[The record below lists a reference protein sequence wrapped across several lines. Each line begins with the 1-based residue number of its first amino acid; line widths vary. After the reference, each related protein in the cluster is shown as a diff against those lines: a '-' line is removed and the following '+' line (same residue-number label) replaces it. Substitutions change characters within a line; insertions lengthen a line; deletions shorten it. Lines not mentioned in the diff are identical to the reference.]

1 MNTVT
6 IQQIAARIAALELK
20 GISHNE
26 FFDRF
31 TDAERIAWRTLRDE
45 AEATA
50 PAERTETQH
59 LVLVSW
65 DYFMAARAVEM
76 DHPYTLGGTYA
87 LHVWGVLE
95 GAWRVTEVLEGLEP
109 DSTQAGEQTDDQD
122 EDPRL

>member
-1 MNTVT
+1 MTLEE
-6 IQQIAARIAALELK
+6 QIEALTARVEALELR

-50 PAERTETQH
+50 PSSRTEQDH

-65 DYFMAARAVEM
+65 DYFMAARAIEM
-76 DHPYTLGGTYA
+76 DHPNTIA
-87 LHVWGVLE
+87 GVLALRLWPVLA
-95 GAWRVTEVLEGLEP
+95 GDWRVIEVLENLVP
-109 DSTQAGEQTDDQD
+109 NSTQPE
-122 EDPRL
+122 EE